1 MLNYYK
7 IVFRVIK
14 ESLQINIGPHN
25 APKTFSSVTS
35 LLLHSITPLILV
47 QINLGGGMVSDHIL
61 EVCKI
66 EFGGN
71 VVQCMYF
78 WR

>member
-47 QINLGGGMVSDHIL
+47 QINLGGGDG
-61 EVCKI
+61 
-66 EFGGN
+66 F
-71 VVQCMYF
+71 
-78 WR
+78 

>member
-47 QINLGGGMVSDHIL
+47 QINLADKCAKVTLLYADLWVAIP
-61 EVCKI
+61 I
-66 EFGGN
+66 ES
-71 VVQCMYF
+71 Y
-78 WR
+78 